1 MSLYAQERLRVLV
14 VDDEQRMLDSIAAIL
29 SDDVDVTTCRSAH
42 RALELLQTGQ
52 FHVVCSD
59 YKMPGMN
66 GEALLQRVG
75 ELPLYTSCVLI
86 TGAEEYIRSSE
97 GGRHY
102 VILKPFEPARI
113 TRIVLELARLAQTR
127 RAVGGLASSSAGRE
141 AAAPASG
148 RFPTSGRAPD
158 VREPP
163 DSSQRARVSSFPPPS
178 SRASSHVGATRLGD
192 LATRLGDVGLPG
204 RTLK

>member
-1 MSLYAQERLRVLV
+1 MSLNAQERLRVLV

-29 SDDVDVTTCRSAH
+29 ADDVDVTTCVSAQ
-42 RALELLQTGQ
+42 RALELLHTGQ

-66 GEALLQRVG
+66 GEELLKRVAA
-75 ELPLYTSCVLI
+75 LPLYTSCLLI

-102 VILKPFEPARI
+102 VILKPFDPART
-113 TRIVLELARLAQTR
+113 TRIVLELARLASTR
-127 RAVGGLASSSAGRE
+127 RSVDALAGSSPTPRETVAPPSLRSAPSHRSPE
-141 AAAPASG
+141 PRDAP
-148 RFPTSGRAPD
+148 
-158 VREPP
+158 E
-163 DSSQRARVSSFPPPS
+163 SSRRARVSSYPPPS
-178 SRASSHVGATRLGD
+178 SRTSISLGGARLMD
-192 LATRLGDVGLPG
+192 AGLPA

>member
-66 GEALLQRVG
+66 GEELLKRVTG
-75 ELPLYTSCVLI
+75 LPRYTSCLLI

-102 VILKPFEPARI
+102 VILKPFEPTRI
-113 TRIVLELARLAQTR
+113 TRIVLVLARLASAR
-127 RAVGGLASSSAGRE
+127 RSVDALASSSTPRE
-141 AAAPASG
+141 TVAPPSTRG
-148 RFPTSGRAPD
+148 APSHRSPETRD
-158 VREPP
+158 APG
-163 DSSQRARVSSFPPPS
+163 SAQRARVSSYPPPS
-178 SRASSHVGATRLGD
+178 SRTSSCLGATRLID
-192 LATRLGDVGLPG
+192 AGLPA
-204 RTLK
+204 RYLK

>member
-29 SDDVDVTTCRSAH
+29 SDDVDVSTCKSAH
-42 RALELLQTGQ
+42 RALEMLHTGQ

-66 GEALLQRVG
+66 GEELLQRVAG
-75 ELPLYTSCVLI
+75 LPVYTSCVLI

-113 TRIVLELARLAQTR
+113 SRIVLELARLAQTR
-127 RAVGGLASSSAGRE
+127 RSVGLASSSAGRD

-148 RFPTSGRAPD
+148 RFASSGRAPD
-158 VREPP
+158 GREPP
-163 DSSQRARVSSFPPPS
+163 DPSPRERVSSYPPPS
-178 SRASSHVGATRLGD
+178 SRTSSYLGATRI
-192 LATRLGDVGLPG
+192 ADVVLPG
-204 RTLK
+204 RLLK

>member
-29 SDDVDVTTCRSAH
+29 SDDVDVTTSRSAH
-42 RALELLQTGQ
+42 RALELLHTGQ

-66 GEALLQRVG
+66 GEELLKRVTG
-75 ELPLYTSCVLI
+75 LPLYTSCLLI

-113 TRIVLELARLAQTR
+113 TRLVLELARLASAR
-127 RAVGGLASSSAGRE
+127 RSVDALASSSTARE
-141 AAAPASG
+141 TLAPPSMRG
-148 RFPTSGRAPD
+148 APSP
-158 VREPP
+158 RPP
-163 DSSQRARVSSFPPPS
+163 EARDAPESSQRARVSSYPPPS
-178 SRASSHVGATRLGD
+178 SRVSSCLGATRLVD
-192 LATRLGDVGLPG
+192 AGLPA
-204 RTLK
+204 RTVK

>member
-1 MSLYAQERLRVLV
+1 VSLYAQERLRVLV
-14 VDDEQRMLDSIAAIL
+14 VDDERRMLDSIAAIL
-29 SDDVDVTTCRSAH
+29 DDDVDVETCTSAH
-42 RALELLQTGQ
+42 RALELLQTGR

-66 GEALLQRVG
+66 GDELLKRVAD
-75 ELPLYTSCVLI
+75 LPVYTSCLLI

-113 TRIVLELARLAQTR
+113 TRIVLELARLAHAR
-127 RAVGGLASSSAGRE
+127 RSAGAGASAARE
-141 AAAPASG
+141 TVAPGSKAVRG
-148 RFPTSGRAPD
+148 APSLRP
-158 VREPP
+158 RETQDAP
-163 DSSQRARVSSFPPPS
+163 VSSLRERVRTDPPPS
-178 SRASSHVGATRLGD
+178 SRAASSYLDTVRVGDA
-192 LATRLGDVGLPG
+192 GLPA

>member
-29 SDDVDVTTCRSAH
+29 SDDADVTTSRSAH
-42 RALELLQTGQ
+42 RALELLHTGQ

-66 GEALLQRVG
+66 GEELLMRVTS
-75 ELPLYTSCVLI
+75 LPLYTSCLLI

-113 TRIVLELARLAQTR
+113 TRLVLELARLASAR
-127 RAVGGLASSSAGRE
+127 RSVDALASSSTARE
-141 AAAPASG
+141 ASSSPSMRGAPPHRS
-148 RFPTSGRAPD
+148 P
-158 VREPP
+158 EPRDMP
-163 DSSQRARVSSFPPPS
+163 ESSQRTRVSSYPPPS
-178 SRASSHVGATRLGD
+178 SRTSSCVGATRLID
-192 LATRLGDVGLPG
+192 AGLPA
-204 RTLK
+204 RFLK

>member
-1 MSLYAQERLRVLV
+1 MSLYAPERLRVLV

-42 RALELLQTGQ
+42 RALEMLHTGQ

-66 GEALLQRVG
+66 GEELLKRVT
-75 ELPLYTSCVLI
+75 ELPVYTSCLLI

-113 TRIVLELARLAQTR
+113 TRIVLE
-127 RAVGGLASSSAGRE
+127 
-141 AAAPASG
+141 
-148 RFPTSGRAPD
+148 
-158 VREPP
+158 
-163 DSSQRARVSSFPPPS
+163 
-178 SRASSHVGATRLGD
+178 
-192 LATRLGDVGLPG
+192 
-204 RTLK
+204 

>member
-14 VDDEQRMLDSIAAIL
+14 VDDDQRMLDSIAAIL
-29 SDDVDVTTCRSAH
+29 SDDVDVTTCGSAH
-42 RALELLQTGQ
+42 RALELLQTGH
-52 FHVVCSD
+52 FLVVCSD

-66 GEALLQRVG
+66 GG
-75 ELPLYTSCVLI
+75 ELLKRVADLPVYTSCLLI

-113 TRIVLELARLAQTR
+113 TRIVLELARLAHTR
-127 RAVGGLASSSAGRE
+127 RSVGGHASAAGRE
-141 AAAPASG
+141 AAAPGSG
-148 RFPTSGRAPD
+148 RFATSGRAPD
-158 VREPP
+158 DREPP
-163 DSSQRARVSSFPPPS
+163 DSLQRERVSSFLPPS
-178 SRASSHVGATRLGD
+178 SRTSSNLGATRLGD
-192 LATRLGDVGLPG
+192 IATRLGDVGPPG

>member
-1 MSLYAQERLRVLV
+1 MSLYAPERLRVLV

-42 RALELLQTGQ
+42 RALEMLHTGQ

-66 GEALLQRVG
+66 GEELLKRVT
-75 ELPLYTSCVLI
+75 ELPVYTSCLLI

-127 RAVGGLASSSAGRE
+127 RSVGAAASSPAGRE
-141 AAAPASG
+141 SVAPGSG
-148 RFPTSGRAPD
+148 RRAPSYRPPEMRD
-158 VREPP
+158 PPESSRREK
-163 DSSQRARVSSFPPPS
+163 VSSYPPPPS
-178 SRASSHVGATRLGD
+178 RTVSHVSVPRLGD
-192 LATRLGDVGLPG
+192 IALPG
-204 RTLK
+204 RHNK

>member
-42 RALELLQTGQ
+42 RALEMLQTGQ

-66 GEALLQRVG
+66 GEELLTRVA
-75 ELPLYTSCVLI
+75 ELPVYTSCLLI
-86 TGAEEYIRSSE
+86 TGAEEYICSSE

-113 TRIVLELARLAQTR
+113 TRIVLELARLAHTR
-127 RAVGGLASSSAGRE
+127 RAVGSHAISPGRE
-141 AAAPASG
+141 TVPPPSAKIAL
-148 RFPTSGRAPD
+148 SGRAPETRD
-158 VREPP
+158 PQDPSHRG
-163 DSSQRARVSSFPPPS
+163 RVSSYPPPASRTS
-178 SRASSHVGATRLGD
+178 SIVG
-192 LATRLGDVGLPG
+192 ATRLGDVGLPG

>member
-29 SDDVDVTTCRSAH
+29 SDDVDVTTCMSAH
-42 RALELLQTGQ
+42 RALDLLQTGQ

-66 GEALLQRVG
+66 GEELLKRVTS
-75 ELPLYTSCVLI
+75 LPLYTSCLLI

-113 TRIVLELARLAQTR
+113 TRFVLELARLASTR
-127 RAVGGLASSSAGRE
+127 RSVDALASSS
-141 AAAPASG
+141 PA
-148 RFPTSGRAPD
+148 
-158 VREPP
+158 REPSSP
-163 DSSQRARVSSFPPPS
+163 SLMRGAPSHRSPETRDASESSQRTRVSSHPPPPS
-178 SRASSHVGATRLGD
+178 RTPSSLEATRLID
-192 LATRLGDVGLPG
+192 AGLPA
-204 RTLK
+204 RYLK

>member
-42 RALELLQTGQ
+42 RALEMLQTGQ

-66 GEALLQRVG
+66 GEDLLTRVA
-75 ELPLYTSCVLI
+75 ELPVYTSCLLI

-97 GGRHY
+97 PGRHY

-113 TRIVLELARLAQTR
+113 TRIVLELARLAHTR
-127 RAVGGLASSSAGRE
+127 RSVGSHAISPAGRE
-141 AAAPASG
+141 TVPPASAKIAL
-148 RFPTSGRAPD
+148 SGRAPETRD
-158 VREPP
+158 LQDPSHRG
-163 DSSQRARVSSFPPPS
+163 RVSSYPPPASRTS
-178 SRASSHVGATRLGD
+178 SVLG
-192 LATRLGDVGLPG
+192 ATRLGDVGLPG
-204 RTLK
+204 RNVK